1 MAKIG
6 KPRVKVIT
14 KLTHKHLKTAKEAWV
29 DIYNRHFESYL
40 ISKKIP
46 VEISEE
52 GLLKA
57 KCDHFLLNK
66 DALVKNLIAASA

>member
-1 MAKIG
+1 M
-6 KPRVKVIT
+6 
-14 KLTHKHLKTAKEAWV
+14 
-29 DIYNRHFESYL
+29 DIYDRHFESYL